1 MARRSL
7 PRGSREP
14 QGRGARV
21 VSGARKLWPVA
32 LEGWRRWDQ
41 LPQHRKDHYR
51 KMAADY
57 ARRGREVVDKRRGRR

>member
-1 MARRSL
+1 
-7 PRGSREP
+7 
-14 QGRGARV
+14 V

-57 ARRGREVVDKRRGRR
+57 ARRGREVVDKRRRRS